1 MGCGASR
8 VADGA
13 QEHDQAAA
21 RPPPSNDRP
30 ASRTPA
36 HAVSKMDQ
44 ELLLQAGRGTLRLQF
59 WDFGGQDTFYGL
71 YHVYITRAGVYMVV
85 FNMEWLLPAIDGN
98 SQRHRCS
105 ACNGNAEHHLEF
117 LEFWLNNIALH
128 AVDPEDGSLP
138 PILLAGTHK
147 DKVTDPLD
155 HERISDLLYK
165 TCCHLAGWGSVIR
178 CETAPG
184 SSGAIKLWFFPMD
197 TTRGLEDPVSAEV
210 QSKTVGAVSKEKYV
224 QYEVPFVWLK
234 VLERM
239 KTEVNKDGVIE
250 LENVRVLAQEVGM
263 TPVDAD
269 GAAAEEAVRAML
281 RLFNNLGQVTF
292 HEEDALNQF
301 VIMNPAE
308 FLVVPASRVMCQVSH
323 RTHP

>member
-1 MGCGASR
+1 M
-8 VADGA
+8 
-13 QEHDQAAA
+13 
-21 RPPPSNDRP
+21 
-30 ASRTPA
+30 
-36 HAVSKMDQ
+36 
-44 ELLLQAGRGTLRLQF
+44 
-59 WDFGGQDTFYGL
+59 
-71 YHVYITRAGVYMVV
+71 
-85 FNMEWLLPAIDGN
+85 
-98 SQRHRCS
+98 
-105 ACNGNAEHHLEF
+105 
-117 LEFWLNNIALH
+117 
-128 AVDPEDGSLP
+128 
-138 PILLAGTHK
+138 
-147 DKVTDPLD
+147 
-155 HERISDLLYK
+155 
-165 TCCHLAGWGSVIR
+165 IR

-184 SSGAIKLWFFPMD
+184 SSGAIKLWFFPLD

-292 HEEDALNQF
+292 HEEDALNRF
-301 VIMNPAE
+301 VILNPAE
-308 FLVVPASRVMCQVSH
+308 FLVAPASRVMCQVSH